1 MKINLQSSLSI
12 ATLAIGLCGI
22 LTNASAQAVDVAAAE
37 AQLKDSKCTKCHAV
51 SSKKDGP
58 SMKEIAAKYKGK
70 ADAEAKLIKHITT
83 GPKVKVDGFEEEHAI
98 IKTKDTVAIKNVV
111 AYFLTR

>member
-51 SSKKDGP
+51 SSKRWSIYERNCSEVQGQ
-58 SMKEIAAKYKGK
+58 S
-70 ADAEAKLIKHITT
+70 
-83 GPKVKVDGFEEEHAI
+83 
-98 IKTKDTVAIKNVV
+98 
-111 AYFLTR
+111 RR